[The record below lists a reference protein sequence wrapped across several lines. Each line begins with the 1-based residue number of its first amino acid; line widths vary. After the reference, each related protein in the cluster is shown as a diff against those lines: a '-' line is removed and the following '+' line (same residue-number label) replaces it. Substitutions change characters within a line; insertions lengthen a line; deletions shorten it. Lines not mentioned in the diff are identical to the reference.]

1 MFEELKE
8 PVEVLFFG
16 KSTDC
21 DYCEDTMQL
30 IQEVTALSDTLSLSV
45 YDIEEHANLADQ
57 YHVDK
62 VPALVLAGREGDQI
76 LDYGVRFAGIPSGH
90 EFSSLINDLILV
102 SGRDSRTEPRDA
114 SIPGFP
120 GKAGASDG
128 VRHTHLTLL
137 PTSRGARS
145 PIGRGKP
152 YG

>member
-1 MFEELKE
+1 M
-8 PVEVLFFG
+8 LFFG

-102 SGRDSRTEPRDA
+102 SGRDSGLSPETRQFLA
-114 SIPGFP
+114 SLEKP
-120 GKAGASDG
+120 
-128 VRHTHLTLL
+128 VHLMVYVT
-137 PTSRGARS
+137 PT
-145 PIGRGKP
+145 
-152 YG
+152 